1 MAEAIMETPKEWNI
15 PGVGALRVGRPRVNW
30 SIETVKLAWQKAKI
44 YEKIGRGHP
53 QEFDYKKKT
62 HVRKL
67 IEEARK
73 EAF

>member
-1 MAEAIMETPKEWNI
+1 MAEAIMKTPKEWNI

-30 SIETVKLAWQKAKI
+30 SIETAKLAWTKAKI
-44 YEKIGRGHP
+44 YEKVSRGQV
-53 QEFDYKKKT
+53 QEFDYKKIT

-73 EAF
+73 DAF